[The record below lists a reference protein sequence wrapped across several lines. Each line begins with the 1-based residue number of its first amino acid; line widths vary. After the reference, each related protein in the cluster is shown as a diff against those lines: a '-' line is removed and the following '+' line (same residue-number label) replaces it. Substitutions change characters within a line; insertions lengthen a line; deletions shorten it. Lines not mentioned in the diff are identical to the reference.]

1 VESPKD
7 NIDDEL
13 ESKINTLL
21 NKPSA
26 PNALLSTTDTL
37 SLKVL
42 HVLNKLEV
50 KIPDDM
56 NLIGFSNTPFANSL
70 NPSLTTITQPTQ
82 LMAEKSVELLLQM
95 LKKKN
100 KKNYFEF
107 ETYFLDCSIEHRKST
122 SSL

>member
-1 VESPKD
+1 
-7 NIDDEL
+7 
-13 ESKINTLL
+13 
-21 NKPSA
+21 
-26 PNALLSTTDTL
+26 
-37 SLKVL
+37 
-42 HVLNKLEV
+42 V